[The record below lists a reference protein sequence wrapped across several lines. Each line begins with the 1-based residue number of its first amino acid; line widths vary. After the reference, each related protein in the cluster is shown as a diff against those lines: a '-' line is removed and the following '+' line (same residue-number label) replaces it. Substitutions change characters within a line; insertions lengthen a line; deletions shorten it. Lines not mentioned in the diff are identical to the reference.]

1 MKYKKIKYCRICKSK
16 KLITVLDL
24 GLQSYTGKFPKSD
37 KINISKTPLAISLCL
52 VCKFVQLSHDFNNNY
67 LYNLEYGYESGIN
80 STMKNH
86 LTKFVKKVS
95 KLKKI
100 KKDSL
105 VVDIASNDGTL
116 LNAYKNNPIKLGI
129 DPILNRFKRNYKR
142 IKYKIPNFFSYAEFA
157 KLKIKKKADIITAF
171 AVFYDIKDPNK
182 FLSDIKMCLDKNGIF
197 VIEQSNLAYMIKLNS
212 FDTICQ
218 EHLGFYSTDV
228 IENLMTNNNLKIF
241 DHEYNPSNGG
251 SSRYYITHKEND
263 NIKVNNKNIKNAK
276 KFEKN
281 FRLDQI
287 KTYKNFEKK
296 IFNIKKKTQNII
308 KKIVNSKKIIHGYG
322 ASTKGNVILQ
332 YLNINNKQIEFISDR
347 NPFKYNRC
355 TPGTKIKIISEEKSR
370 NLNPDYYFVLPWHF
384 KKEILKR
391 EKSTIKSGSKFIF
404 PLPELKIYK

>member
-1 MKYKKIKYCRICKSK
+1 MKYKKIKHCRICKSK
-16 KLITVLDL
+16 KIITVLNL
-24 GLQSYTGKFPKSD
+24 GLQSYTGKFPKSN
-37 KINISKTPLAISLCL
+37 KVNISKTPLAISMCL

-116 LNAYKNNPIKLGI
+116 LNAYKNNPTKVGI

-218 EHLGFYSTDV
+218 EHLGYYSTYV
-228 IENLMTNNNLKIF
+228 IESLMTNNNLKIF

-251 SSRYYITHKEND
+251 SSRYYITHKENN
-263 NIKVNNKNIKNAK
+263 NIKINNKNINIAK

-296 IFNIKKKTQNII
+296 IIDIKKKTQNII
-308 KKIVNSKKIIHGYG
+308 KKIVNAKKIIHGYG

-332 YLNINNKQIEFISDR
+332 YFEINKKQMSCISDR
-347 NPFKYNRC
+347 NPFKFNRF
-355 TPGTKIKIISEEKSR
+355 TPGTKIKIISEKESR
-370 NLNPDYYFVLPWHF
+370 HIKPDFYFVLPWHF
-384 KKEILKR
+384 KDEILRR
-391 EKSTIKSGSKFIF
+391 EKNIRKLKTKFIF
-404 PLPELKIYK
+404 PLPKFKII